1 MLHRLLFGVLAL
13 FAVAGCSTEQSET
26 VVEQVVVTSPA
37 TTEAPVQ
44 QIIAPAGLVQAVSM
58 SVTNED
64 LNLDEQMV
72 ISNDGA
78 IGIFSPV
85 ATCSLG
91 EGGSWFPLEI
101 VASGESFLRL
111 ASVAPI
117 PDGFTAIDGQ
127 LSYQSPKNISFEAA
141 VTVYIDEA
149 RASGSFVGNDDQ
161 GRDVSG
167 EFECVA
173 SFDEATPQVDVN
185 TELSIRLV
193 KSDGSDVQL
202 VRRLGLRT
210 STDQTCPTTL
220 EVGLRTSTDQTCP
233 TTLEGTADRWFVEHA
248 DQPVG
253 GLTGA
258 MLAFSSSTGSW
269 VGEFEIAEHLVVV
282 EALTVSEMP
291 TGLVFSGVSADGYA
305 VDGALTC

>member
-13 FAVAGCSTEQSET
+13 FAVAGCSTEHSET

-173 SFDEATPQVDVN
+173 SFDETTPQVDVN

-220 EVGLRTSTDQTCP
+220 E
-233 TTLEGTADRWFVEHA
+233 GTAHRWSVENA
-248 DQPVG
+248 GQPVG

-258 MLAFSSSTGSW
+258 MLTFSSSTGSW
-269 VGEFEIAEHLVVV
+269 AGEFEIAEHLVVV
-282 EALTVSEMP
+282 EALTVSAMP
-291 TGLVFSGVSADGYA
+291 TGLVFSGVSAEGYA

>member
-1 MLHRLLFGVLAL
+1 ML
-13 FAVAGCSTEQSET
+13 FAVAGCSAQQSET
-26 VVEQVVVTSPA
+26 VVEQVVVTPPT
-37 TTEAPVQ
+37 TTEVPAP

-58 SVTNED
+58 SVTVED
-64 LNLDEQMV
+64 LDLDEQMV

-78 IGIFSPV
+78 VGIFSPV

-111 ASVAPI
+111 SSVAPI
-117 PDGFTAIDGQ
+117 PDGFTAVDGE
-127 LSYQSPKNISFEAA
+127 LSYQSLNDISLEAE
-141 VTVYIDEA
+141 VTVYIDEG
-149 RASGSFVGNDDQ
+149 RASGSFVGGDDQ
-161 GRDVSG
+161 GREVSG
-167 EFECVA
+167 EFECG
-173 SFDEATPQVDVN
+173 SKIDETAPTVDVN

-193 KSDGSDVQL
+193 KSDGVGGQL

-210 STDQTCPTTL
+210 SSEQMCPT
-220 EVGLRTSTDQTCP
+220 GLDGIAR
-233 TTLEGTADRWFVEHA
+233 RWSVENA

-258 MLAFSSSTGSW
+258 MLTFSSSTGSW
-269 VGEFEIAEHLVVV
+269 AGEFEIADHLVVV
-282 EALTVSEMP
+282 EALTVSAMP
-291 TGLVFSGVSADGYA
+291 TGLVFSGVSAKGYA

>member
-1 MLHRLLFGVLAL
+1 VLHRLLFGVLAL
-13 FAVAGCSTEQSET
+13 FAVAGCSTEHSET

-173 SFDEATPQVDVN
+173 SFDETTPQVDVN

-220 EVGLRTSTDQTCP
+220 E
-233 TTLEGTADRWFVEHA
+233 GTAHRWSVENA
-248 DQPVG
+248 GQPVG

-258 MLAFSSSTGSW
+258 MLTFSSSTGSW
-269 VGEFEIAEHLVVV
+269 AGEFEIAEHLVVV
-282 EALTVSEMP
+282 EALTVSAMP
-291 TGLVFSGVSADGYA
+291 TGLVFSGVSAEGYA

>member
-173 SFDEATPQVDVN
+173 SFDETTPQVDVN

-220 EVGLRTSTDQTCP
+220 A
-233 TTLEGTADRWFVEHA
+233 GTAHRWSVENA
-248 DQPVG
+248 GQPVG

-258 MLAFSSSTGSW
+258 MLTFSSSTGSW
-269 VGEFEIAEHLVVV
+269 AGEFEIAEHLVVV
-282 EALTVSEMP
+282 EALTVSAMP
-291 TGLVFSGVSADGYA
+291 TGLVFSGVSAEGYT